1 MDIFSQFPGK
11 DLNEENDAFSVE
23 APNIPM
29 APEGSTG
36 ISIRKHWKKWETS
49 WDMNFWEKPI
59 LGWWFGTW
67 LLIFHNIW
75 DNHG

>member
-1 MDIFSQFPGK
+1 MFHSEMDIFSQFPGK

-59 LGWWFGTW
+59 LVGG
-67 LLIFHNIW
+67 LE
-75 DNHG
+75 HGF